1 MPRSDLFDLSGRV
14 ALVTGGSKG
23 LGKAMVHGFA
33 RAGADIAISSRSE
46 AELDQALEDIGADTD
61 GRRMRVVAD
70 MTKREDVRRLSDSVL
85 QEMGRVDILVNNAG
99 GNVPQAI
106 DEIRDE
112 DWDRILELNLTSIM
126 ALTRA
131 LVPQMKERRWGRIIH
146 ISSVLGLGSK
156 EARNSYSATKRAVI
170 GLAQASALDLGP
182 HGITVNCIAPGPILT
197 DLPMSLLSEEEKK
210 VFAERTALK
219 RWGQPHE
226 LVGPALLL
234 ASEAGSYI
242 TGETIVVDGGVMART
257 L

>member
-23 LGKAMVHGFA
+23 LGKAMAHGFA

-46 AELDQALEDIGADTD
+46 AQLDQTLDEIGADTG

-85 QEMGRVDILVNNAG
+85 KEMGRVDILVNNAG
-99 GNVPQAI
+99 GNTPQAI
-106 DEIRDE
+106 DAIKDE

-131 LVPQMKERRWGRIIH
+131 LVPQMKERSWGRIIH

-156 EARNSYSATKRAVI
+156 EGRNSYSATKRAVI
-170 GLAQASALDLGP
+170 GLAQASSLDLGP
-182 HGITVNCIAPGPILT
+182 HGITVNCIAPGPIRT
-197 DLPMSLLSEEEKK
+197 DLPMSLLSEEEKE

-219 RWGQPHE
+219 RWGQPSE
-226 LVGPALLL
+226 LAGPALLL

-242 TGETIVVDGGVMART
+242 TGETIVVDGGVMAHP